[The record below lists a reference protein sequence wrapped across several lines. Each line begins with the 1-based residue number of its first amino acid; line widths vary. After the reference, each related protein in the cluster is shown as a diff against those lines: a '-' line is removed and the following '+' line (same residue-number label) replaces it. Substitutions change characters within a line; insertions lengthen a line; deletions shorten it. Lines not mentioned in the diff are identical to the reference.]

1 MAAQI
6 EETLKRIQTSD
17 GVIGFVIVNNA
28 GMLFEDRDRCRH
40 VPYISNFTINTSFFR
55 HSD

>member
-17 GVIGFVIVNNA
+17 GVIGFVIVSNA
-28 GMLFEDRDRCRH
+28 DGMLLRTATVVDTY
-40 VPYISNFTINTSFFR
+40 PTI
-55 HSD
+55 